1 MPHTDLIMPPLGV
14 LLVTLLAKLFDHV
27 PFDVDAG
34 GGQFAK
40 IKKSIKGGVQL
51 LARILHQ

>member
-1 MPHTDLIMPPLGV
+1 MLHTDLIMPPLGV